1 MKFCFII
8 NPKSGKERFNPL
20 IRRLK
25 ALLESD
31 SSAYEFQI
39 TAKPGHATSLAEKAT
54 ASRLFDRIVAIGGDG
69 TINEVVNGMI
79 RVCMQDKDS
88 PGYSP
93 TLGIIPA
100 GLGNDTARGLG
111 IPRRLKDAY
120 AVLIQG
126 STRYIDVGEVNGR
139 FFTNGV
145 GVGYDGAVISEM
157 YEIRRKGKILSGWI
171 YLKCLLRQF
180 RQFTPPLLCL
190 EIDNNSLLPRRYL
203 LALTANGTAFGGI
216 FNLTPKAS
224 FDDGLLDILL
234 VEAIPKHTFLLNIPR
249 AIMGKHLSLKQ
260 VSYYMSKRVTI
271 KSDNPVPCHIDG
283 ESYYNNQFSIR
294 LFPKALKIVVPY
306 PKELKSGALFLS
318 GS

>member
-8 NPKSGKERFNPL
+8 NPQSGKKRSHLL
-20 IRRLK
+20 IRRLDV
-25 ALLESD
+25 LLKRD
-31 SSAYEFQI
+31 SLPYEFRI
-39 TAKPGHATSLAEKAT
+39 TTKPGHAIALAENAA
-54 ASRLFDRIVAIGGDG
+54 ASGLFDRIVAVGGDG

-79 RVCMQDKDS
+79 RVYMQDKDVS
-88 PGYSP
+88 GNYPA
-93 TLGIIPA
+93 LGLIPA

-111 IPRRLKDAY
+111 IPRGLNHAY
-120 AVLIQG
+120 TVLTQG

-139 FFTNGV
+139 FFINGV

-157 YEIRRKGKILSGWI
+157 YEIRRKGKILSKWI
-171 YLKCLLRQF
+171 YFKCLMHQF
-180 RQFTPPLLCL
+180 RRFTPPLLRL
-190 EIDNNSLLPRRYL
+190 EIDNNSLPPRRYL
-203 LALTANGTAFGGI
+203 MVLTANGTAVGGI

-224 FDDGLLDILL
+224 LDDGLLDILL

-249 AIMGKHLSLKQ
+249 AIMGKHLSLRQ

-294 LFPKALKIVVPY
+294 LLPKALKIVAPY
-306 PKELKSGALFLS
+306 PNPN
-318 GS
+318 

>member
-25 ALLESD
+25 ALLERD
-31 SSAYEFQI
+31 SLAYEFQI
-39 TAKPGHATSLAEKAT
+39 TTKPGHATALAEKAT
-54 ASRLFDRIVAIGGDG
+54 ASGLFDRIVAIGGDG

-79 RVCMQDKDS
+79 RVCMQDKDR
-88 PGYSP
+88 PDNYP
-93 TLGIIPA
+93 ALGIIPA

-111 IPRRLKDAY
+111 IPRGLKDAY
-120 AVLIQG
+120 TVLIQG
-126 STRYIDVGEVNGR
+126 STRYIDAGEVNGR
-139 FFTNGV
+139 FFINGV

-171 YLKCLLRQF
+171 YFKCLLRQF
-180 RQFTPPLLCL
+180 RQFTPLLLRL
-190 EIDNNSLLPRRYL
+190 EIDNNSLPPRRYL
-203 LALTANGTAFGGI
+203 MVLTANGTAVGGI

-224 FDDGLLDILL
+224 LDDGLLDILL

-249 AIMGKHLSLKQ
+249 AIMGKHLSLRQ

-294 LFPKALKIVVPY
+294 LLPKALKIVAPY
-306 PKELKSGALFLS
+306 PKSLVSG
-318 GS
+318 